1 MDKRLELRIIAPS
14 MNLEKM
20 PPTQADMIILR
31 CVNGELGILP
41 GRAPCSI
48 VLGKGK
54 LRIFEGKTETHMQID
69 GGIASVTG
77 DLVTVLSNSV
87 MWVEN

>member
-31 CVNGELGILP
+31 CINGDLGILP
-41 GRAPCSI
+41 GRVPCNM
-48 VLGKGK
+48 VLGQGK
-54 LRIFEGKTETHMQID
+54 LRIFEGKNEAQMQID

-87 MWVEN
+87 KWAED